1 MAQHDYNIA
10 NQTASSARTDINNA
24 LAAIVS
30 NNSGTSAPS
39 STFANQWW
47 YDTTNNKLYFRN
59 EGNTAWIELGQLD
72 QVNNKF
78 FSSGTPSGAVMNFAQ
93 STAPTGWL
101 KANGQL
107 ISRATYASLFSA
119 INTTYGSGDGS
130 TTFKVPDL
138 RGEFV
143 RGWDDS
149 RGVDTGRSLGSLQ
162 SWAIQNIIGVLTYIS
177 ETWNENGI
185 ATGPFTKQT
194 GFSIN
199 KTPGSPDSSPTGQIT
214 FDASAA
220 VQTSTET
227 RPRNVALLYCIK
239 I

>member
-119 INTTYGSGDGS
+119 IGTTYGAGDGT

-162 SWAIQNIIGVLTYIS
+162 SWAIQNITGVLTYIS
-177 ETWNENGI
+177 ETWAQNGV
-185 ATGPFTKQT
+185 ATGPLQSKL
-194 GFSIN
+194 GL
-199 KTPGSPDSSPTGQIT
+199 
-214 FDASAA
+214 
-220 VQTSTET
+220 V
-227 RPRNVALLYCIK
+227 LLKLQVMLTVRLRVKLPLMQVRQYK
-239 I
+239 RQLRLAHAT

>member
-24 LAAIVS
+24 LSAIVS

-119 INTTYGSGDGS
+119 IGTTYGAGDGT

-162 SWAIQNIIGVLTYIS
+162 SWAIQNITGVLTYIS
-177 ETWNENGI
+177 ETWEANGV
-185 ATGPFTKQT
+185 ATGPFTKQG
-194 GFSIN
+194 GFVTD
-199 KTPGSPDSSPTGQIT
+199 KTPGGPDSSSTGQIT